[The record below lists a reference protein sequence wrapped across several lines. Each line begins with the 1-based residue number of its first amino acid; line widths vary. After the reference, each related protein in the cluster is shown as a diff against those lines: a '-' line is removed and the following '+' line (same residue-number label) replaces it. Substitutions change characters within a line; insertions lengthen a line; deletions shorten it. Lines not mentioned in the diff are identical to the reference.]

1 MVARR
6 CPGVR
11 LIYSAEEPNRQR
23 AGTWALG
30 EGQVRARPRRTWRD
44 DGRTPVV
51 RGTGLEAPQ
60 HAPRRRATG
69 FAQPEPPKGFGVRL
83 V

>member
-1 MVARR
+1 MAWAARPGTEERTRSSLIQWVVPRR

-23 AGTWALG
+23 VGTWALG
-30 EGQVRARPRRTWRD
+30 EGQVRSRRTLRD

-51 RGTGLEAPQ
+51 RWDWTRGAP
-60 HAPRRRATG
+60 ARAT
-69 FAQPEPPKGFGVRL
+69 
-83 V
+83 